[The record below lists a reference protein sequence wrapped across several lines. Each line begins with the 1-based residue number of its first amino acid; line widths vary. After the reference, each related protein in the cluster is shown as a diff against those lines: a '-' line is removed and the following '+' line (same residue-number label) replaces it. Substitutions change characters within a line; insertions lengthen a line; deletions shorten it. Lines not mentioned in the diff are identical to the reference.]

1 LKFSTKTAYFF
12 YKFYIKIR
20 KTMENFQI
28 DTLDK
33 KILSI
38 IKKNARTPFL
48 EVGRACDVSGAAV
61 HQRVQRL
68 IKEGVIAGAEFILDP
83 KKVGYLT
90 CAYIGIFLE
99 KASLFNDVAK
109 RLEQIPEIVECHY
122 TTGNYSI
129 FIKIYAKNNEHLKN
143 ILTEHLQSI
152 QGIARTETFI
162 SLEESFRRQLP
173 VEK

>member
-1 LKFSTKTAYFF
+1 MDNY
-12 YKFYIKIR
+12 
-20 KTMENFQI
+20 QI
-28 DTLDK
+28 DNLDR
-33 KILSI
+33 KILAI

-48 EVGRACDVSGAAV
+48 EVGRACEVSGAAV

-68 IKEGVIAGAEFILDP
+68 IKEGIITGAEFIIDP
-83 KKVGYLT
+83 QKVGYHT

-99 KASLFNDVAK
+99 KASLYKDVA
-109 RLEQIPEIVECHY
+109 RLLEQIPEIVECHY

-129 FIKIYAKNNEHLKN
+129 FIKIYAKNNEHLRS

-152 QGIARTETFI
+152 EGISRTETFI

>member
-1 LKFSTKTAYFF
+1 
-12 YKFYIKIR
+12 
-20 KTMENFQI
+20 MENFHI
-28 DTLDK
+28 DNLDR

-48 EVGRACDVSGAAV
+48 EVGRICEVSGAAV

-68 IKEGVIAGAEFILDP
+68 IKEGIITGAEFIIDP

-90 CAYIGIFLE
+90 CSYIGIFLE
-99 KASLFNDVAK
+99 KASMFKSVVE

-122 TTGNYSI
+122 TTGNWSI
-129 FIKIYAKNNEHLKN
+129 FIKIYTKTNEHLRD
-143 ILTEHLQSI
+143 ILTDLQSI
-152 QGIARTETFI
+152 QGVSRTETFI
-162 SLEESFRRQLP
+162 SLEESFKRQLP

>member
-1 LKFSTKTAYFF
+1 
-12 YKFYIKIR
+12 
-20 KTMENFQI
+20 MENFQI
-28 DTLDK
+28 DSLDK
-33 KILSI
+33 KILAI

-48 EVGRACDVSGAAV
+48 EVGRACEVSGAAV

-68 IKEGVIAGAEFILDP
+68 IKEGVIVGAEFILDP

-90 CAYIGIFLE
+90 CAYIGVFLE
-99 KASLFNDVAK
+99 KASLYKDVAK
-109 RLEQIPEIVECHY
+109 QLEQIPEIVECHY

-129 FIKIYAKNNEHLKN
+129 FIKIYAKNNEHLRN
-143 ILTEHLQSI
+143 ILTEQLQSI

>member
-1 LKFSTKTAYFF
+1 
-12 YKFYIKIR
+12 
-20 KTMENFQI
+20 MENFQI
-28 DTLDK
+28 DNLDR

-38 IKKNARTPFL
+38 IKKNARAPFL

-68 IKEGVIAGAEFILDP
+68 IKEGVIIGTEFILDP

-90 CAYIGIFLE
+90 CAYIGVFLE

-109 RLEQIPEIVECHY
+109 KLEQVPEIVECHY
-122 TTGNYSI
+122 ITGNYSI

-143 ILTEHLQSI
+143 ILTEHLQPI
-152 QGIARTETFI
+152 PGIARTETFI

>member
-1 LKFSTKTAYFF
+1 MDNY
-12 YKFYIKIR
+12 
-20 KTMENFQI
+20 QI
-28 DTLDK
+28 DNLDR

-68 IKEGVIAGAEFILDP
+68 IKEGIIVGAEFILDP

-90 CAYIGIFLE
+90 CAYIGIYLE
-99 KASLFNDVAK
+99 KASLFKDVAQ
-109 RLEQIPEIVECHY
+109 RLDQIPEIVECHY

-129 FIKIYAKNNEHLKN
+129 FIKIYAKNNEHLRN
-143 ILTEHLQSI
+143 ILTDHLQSI
-152 QGIARTETFI
+152 PGISRTETFI

>member
-1 LKFSTKTAYFF
+1 
-12 YKFYIKIR
+12 
-20 KTMENFQI
+20 MDHFQI
-28 DTLDK
+28 DSLDR

-68 IKEGVIAGAEFILDP
+68 IKEGVITAAEFILDP
-83 KKVGYLT
+83 QKVGYHT
-90 CAYIGIFLE
+90 CAYMGIFLE
-99 KASLFNDVAK
+99 KASLFKEVAEK
-109 RLEQIPEIVECHY
+109 LEQIPEIVECHY

-129 FIKIYAKNNEHLKN
+129 FIKIYAKNNEHLRN
-143 ILTEHLQSI
+143 ILTDYLQSI
-152 QGIARTETFI
+152 PGISRTETFI

-173 VEK
+173 V